1 MTSLVAHMNQEESHY
16 APKQTYFNPYEQNGG
31 WVIVLWF
38 SYLAEM
44 AVIVKCLK
52 KGGCVQ

>member
-38 SYLAEM
+38 SFLAEM